1 MESKPEYDVELAK
14 QAIEAEREERAAR
27 CAEELRAVM
36 ARNRCKLEPIAVIT
50 SAGVRMELQIV
61 AEV

>member
-1 MESKPEYDVELAK
+1 MEQKPEYNIDEAK
-14 QAIEAEREERAAR
+14 RAIEAEREERAAR

-36 ARNRCKLEPIAVIT
+36 ARNRCKLEPIAIIT